1 MTTKKIVYVGIDVDD
16 KAFHGAGLSL
26 ETGEM
31 VQFKCKP
38 DFGVLRKKNF
48 KNSSQQKR

>member
-1 MTTKKIVYVGIDVDD
+1 MTTEKIVYVGIDVDD

-38 DFGVLRKKNF
+38 DYCTKNDLGSLRITK
-48 KNSSQQKR
+48 